1 MFALIAVCAP
11 VICEPIEVEAF
22 NTEDVV
28 FALMTEAS
36 ELEAVLTVFVV
47 FAFTA
52 DVPALIDE
60 ATEVDA
66 DWTSESV
73 AREPASR
80 PAPVKV
86 LVELFQ
92 TSATKFPK
100 AVKVRVVLV
109 QTELAIVDVDTIVA
123 PTTKVLSCL
132 TRSPFDT
139 FPHFINA
146 GQIPSGPEEGIA

>member
-11 VICEPIEVEAF
+11 VICEPIEVEAVR
-22 NTEDVV
+22 TEDVV

-60 ATEVDA
+60 AKEVDA

-73 AREPASR
+73 AREPA
-80 PAPVKV
+80 VKV
-86 LVELFQ
+86 A
-92 TSATKFPK
+92 S
-100 AVKVRVVLV
+100 VRLR
-109 QTELAIVDVDTIVA
+109 VA
-123 PTTKVLSCL
+123 
-132 TRSPFDT
+132 
-139 FPHFINA
+139 
-146 GQIPSGPEEGIA
+146 